1 MNWQTLMNICWMF
14 FESWIPT
21 VIHQPTQGLFGQND
35 LHDEPEEIQDEDT
48 PLHGL
53 LVLEFGVAGLHHLVH
68 ADALTHQGSE
78 LNEKNQHRVKM
89 FYMINQRNAILI
101 NDVICLS
108 SRNIVKNLAKGIIFI
123 SSTDKLA

>member
-1 MNWQTLMNICWMF
+1 ML

-35 LHDEPEEIQDEDT
+35 LHDEPEEIQNEDT

-78 LNEKNQHRVKM
+78 LNHEKKQDLVKM
-89 FYMINQRNAILI
+89 FMINQMQSKE
-101 NDVICLS
+101 C
-108 SRNIVKNLAKGIIFI
+108 NLNWWC
-123 SSTDKLA
+123 

>member
-1 MNWQTLMNICWMF
+1 MF

-35 LHDEPEEIQDEDT
+35 LHDESEEIQDEDT

-89 FYMINQRNAILI
+89 FRINQRNAILI
-101 NDVICLS
+101 DDVHCLSLS
-108 SRNIVKNLAKGIIFI
+108 SRNTVLWKI
-123 SSTDKLA
+123 